1 MNTEHLSDT
10 HLANELLKILKEA
23 FKNYENPIE
32 NYWRTAAV
40 LVMFLAGISE
50 RERHGSTAGWL
61 FYFNNLV
68 DGVLLP
74 VQERKKTAI
83 PTPMKKPLFW
93 QRLFTSRKQ

>member
-40 LVMFLAGISE
+40 LVMLLAGISE
-50 RERHGSTAGWL
+50 RERQGSTAGWL
-61 FYFNNLV
+61 FYFNNLI

-74 VQERKKTAI
+74 AQERKKTAI

-93 QRLFTSRKQ
+93 QQLFTARKQ